1 MAFFLLM
8 ILLITELGF
17 GAFELTR
24 KTSKSKWTPVRFMVD
39 SLQLVIFLVMVF
51 LPGIDLGFRFK
62 ALFTI
67 LILRLVTAGLFALI
81 YRKNDKR
88 KKKGAIVLSALISV
102 ILITANMIPAFV
114 FTDYHGRPLTGEY
127 EVKEDTIILID
138 ESRIEEFEDDGSF
151 REVPVRFYYPDA
163 TGEESHSMPLVIF
176 SHGAF
181 GYYQS
186 NASTYMELA
195 SHGYVVAS
203 LDHPYHSF
211 FTKDSEDKLV
221 TVDPEFFQNA
231 MYIGGNDNNMSEE
244 DVFMITSEW
253 MDLREADVNF
263 VIDELKDGDYGQEW
277 GRLMDTS
284 RIGLM
289 GHSLGGAA
297 AVTVGRREDVS
308 AVIDIDGTMLG
319 EQTGVRDGMPVVN
332 EEPYI
337 TPLLSID
344 NETHHQECT
353 EAREAGYPY
362 VNNVILD
369 NATEGF
375 STYIRGAAHMD
386 LTDLPL
392 FSPFLSGMLNTS
404 ESTVNNE
411 ECIDTVNALVLD
423 FFDCYLKGEGDFTVN
438 ESYL

>member
-1 MAFFLLM
+1 MAYILFI

-17 GAFELTR
+17 AAFELAR
-24 KTSKSKWTPVRFMVD
+24 PSAKCAWTPRRFMIN
-39 SLQLVIFLVMVF
+39 SAELVVF
-51 LPGIDLGFRFK
+51 LLMLFFPGIDLSFRFT

-67 LILRLVTAGLFALI
+67 LILRLAVSGLFALI
-81 YRKNDKR
+81 HRKNNR
-88 KKKGAIVLSALISV
+88 NKKKSAIIISALISIV
-102 ILITANMIPAFV
+102 LITVNILPAFI
-114 FTDYHGRPLTGEY
+114 FADYHGRPLTGEY
-127 EVKEDTIILID
+127 EVKEDSLILTDI
-138 ESRIEEFEDDGSF
+138 SRVEEFENDGSY
-151 REVPVRFYYPDA
+151 REIPVHFYYPDA
-163 TGEESHSMPLVIF
+163 PEAVSHSMPLVIF

-211 FTKDSEDKLV
+211 FTNDSDGRLI

-231 MYIGGNDNNMSEE
+231 MYVGGNDNDMSEE
-244 DVFMITSEW
+244 EVFEITSRW
-253 MDLREADVNF
+253 MELREADVNF
-263 VIDELKDGDYGQEW
+263 VIDELEENHFEQEW
-277 GRLMDTS
+277 GRLMDTD

-289 GHSLGGAA
+289 GHSLGGAT
-297 AVTVGRREDVS
+297 AVTVGRRDDVS

-319 EQTGVRDGMPVVN
+319 EQTGVADGMPEVN
-332 EEPYI
+332 ENPYT

-344 NETHHQECT
+344 NDEHHQSRIDAYET
-353 EAREAGYPY
+353 GYIY
-362 VNNVILD
+362 SNNVILD

-392 FSPFLSGMLNTS
+392 FSPFLSGLLNTS
-404 ESTVNNE
+404 ESRVDHE

-423 FFDCYLKGEGDFTVN
+423 FFDCYLKGQGSFDVN